1 MDREKAKWYDPSYT
15 FVEFAYE
22 KHKMNL
28 YNKFLNLLLHIK
40 LKQFIEKKNLTKI
53 NLNH

>member
-1 MDREKAKWYDPSYT
+1 MDREKAKWYDPSYM

-22 KHKMNL
+22 K
-28 YNKFLNLLLHIK
+28 
-40 LKQFIEKKNLTKI
+40 QFIEKNDSTKI